1 MKTNARRKTPL
12 MGIVKNMEG
21 RQDIICL
28 TLSRWDAPISSP
40 SFSLSIE
47 FAKKNRVFYID
58 HPYSWKDYFKQR
70 RTKEVRSRKNALL
83 KGKNIYS
90 NPPSLPSNVTVV
102 TPRLTLPI
110 NFLPPGKMY
119 QQLSAFNDNIINN
132 TIRGIIKDFNVKDFI
147 YINFFDPYFVRKF
160 PADIKPYRTVY
171 QCMDDI
177 SQVSYS
183 ARHGLRLEEEI
194 VRNFDY
200 TLCTSRELQRL
211 KSPFSSNVFLFHNA
225 VDTTIFK
232 KALYEKLPKPPELQK
247 FEGKKIIGFTG
258 SIEYRSDFILL
269 KKIAI
274 AHPDKILFFVGPIG
288 TDEHIREELD
298 QMPNVVFAGP
308 RKLTELPP
316 YLQYFDCVIIPYRKT
331 VLTKSI
337 YPLKIN
343 EYLAAGK
350 PVIATHFSED
360 IYSFKDVAYI
370 VDTDEEFIRAIDKAI
385 EEDSP
390 ALREKRLQVAEQ
402 NTWAVRV
409 KQFWDIVMNDPA
421 AKKPALL
428 SVTA

>member
-1 MKTNARRKTPL
+1 

-40 SFSLSIE
+40 SLSLSIE
-47 FAKKNRVFYID
+47 FAKRNRVFYID
-58 HPYSWKDYFKQR
+58 HPFSWKDYFKQR
-70 RTKEVRSRKNALL
+70 KTETVRSRKDALL

-90 NPPSLPSNVTVV
+90 NPPSLPSNITIV

-110 NFLPPGKMY
+110 NFLPSGKVY
-119 QQLSAFNDNIINN
+119 QQLSAMNDSIIIK
-132 TIRGIIKDFNVKDFI
+132 TIRDVIKDFNVKDFI

-183 ARHGLRLEEEI
+183 VRHGLRLEEEI

-211 KSPFSSNVFLFHNA
+211 KSPFSPNVFLFPNA

-232 KALYEKLPKPPELQK
+232 KALFEELPKPPELEK
-247 FEGKKIIGFTG
+247 FTGKKIIGFTG
-258 SIEYRSDFILL
+258 SIEYRSDFNLL
-269 KKIAI
+269 KEIAT
-274 AHPDKILFFVGPIG
+274 AHKDKILFFVGPIG
-288 TDEHIREELD
+288 TDEHTRVGLD
-298 QMPNVVFAGP
+298 KLPNVVFAGP
-308 RKLTELPP
+308 RKITELPN

-331 VLTKSI
+331 ILTKSI

-360 IYSFKDVAYI
+360 IYSFRDVAYI
-370 VDTDEEFIRAIDKAI
+370 VESDSAFIHTIDKAI
-385 EEDSP
+385 EEDSHE
-390 ALREKRLQVAEQ
+390 LREKRLQVAEQ
-402 NTWAVRV
+402 NTWVVRV

-421 AKKPALL
+421 TKKPTLL
-428 SVTA
+428 SVPA